1 MPPGLNQLYPVLEL
15 FFSYKLKD
23 LFSFVNQIKSS
34 NSNNTFMAS
43 FDVKSLFTNVPL
55 DEVVIICLEKLYRLG
70 TPSISKNNFHK
81 LLKLSTSEVKF
92 TFNSQMYSQHDG
104 IAISYTL
111 GPIFANIFMG
121 FIERK
126 VISKYKVTYLRYVAV
141 ALFEEKMRKR
151 LMSFLKCLTK
161 HIHQ

>member
-1 MPPGLNQLYPVLEL
+1 
-15 FFSYKLKD
+15 
-23 LFSFVNQIKSS
+23 
-34 NSNNTFMAS
+34 MAS

-104 IAISYTL
+104 IAIGYPL

-126 VISKYKVTYLRYVAV
+126 VISKYKVAYFRYVDNCFV
-141 ALFEEKMRKR
+141 LGKNEKEIGEFF
-151 LMSFLKCLTK
+151 SV
-161 HIHQ
+161 